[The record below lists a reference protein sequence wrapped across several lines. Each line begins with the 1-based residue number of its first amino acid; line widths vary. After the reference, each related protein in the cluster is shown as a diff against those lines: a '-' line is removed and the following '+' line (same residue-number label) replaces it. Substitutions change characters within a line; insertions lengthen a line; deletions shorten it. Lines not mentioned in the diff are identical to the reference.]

1 MFFIYVQLKLF
12 LILSFNIESI
22 YFHFLVLMVAAEA
35 MRVNQVL
42 PQHMRG
48 LPLHLQ
54 PGQEVREVPVEQDQ
68 EMVNLQKVVIDV
80 YFTYILSFSINRKF

>member
-1 MFFIYVQLKLF
+1 
-12 LILSFNIESI
+12 
-22 YFHFLVLMVAAEA
+22 MVVAEA

-54 PGQEVREVPVEQDQ
+54 PGQEVREVPVVEDQ

-80 YFTYILSFSINRKF
+80 YFSYILSLLAVRKREF

>member
-1 MFFIYVQLKLF
+1 MSN
-12 LILSFNIESI
+12 LSTLN
-22 YFHFLVLMVAAEA
+22 YFLVLMVVAEA

-42 PQHMRG
+42 RQHMRD

-54 PGQEVREVPVEQDQ
+54 LGQEVLEVPVEEDQ

-80 YFTYILSFSINRKF
+80 YFSYILSLLTVNFDLIENRF